1 MAFTVSDSNS
11 RSMHSYKSV
20 LPSLSVV
27 HSYGFVLFIKLLL
40 SISKVSLLNITI
52 LSARMLAP
60 LLTTKEL
67 AKNSKVVSLVGES
80 LGSRM
85 LPFKVN

>member
-1 MAFTVSDSNS
+1 MAFIASDSNS
-11 RSMHSYKSV
+11 RSMHSYKSL

-27 HSYGFVLFIKLLL
+27 HSYGLVLFTKLLA
-40 SISKVSLLNITI
+40 SISSVSLLNITI

-67 AKNSKVVSLVGES
+67 AKNYKVVSLVGES
-80 LGSRM
+80 SGSRM